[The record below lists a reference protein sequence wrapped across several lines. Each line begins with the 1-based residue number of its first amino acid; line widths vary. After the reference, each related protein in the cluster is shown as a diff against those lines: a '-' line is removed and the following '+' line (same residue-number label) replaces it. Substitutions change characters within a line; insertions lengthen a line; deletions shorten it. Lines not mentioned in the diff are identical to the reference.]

1 MRFLPP
7 LMILAVAMI
16 AVVVVVVIAY
26 NMQDTPLPQQA
37 VTPPTSTQVS
47 PQPTGTDRPTRTPVP
62 TPNEARG
69 TTPTLTLA
77 PAATSTP
84 APVPT
89 ATSNPTP
96 VPTATPPPTA
106 TPTPEPT
113 NTPTPTPTRVP
124 PTPVPTFE
132 EWRFIAQDSIP
143 YDDLYRYI
151 EEYLG
156 DLVYYKANID
166 WVQPAQSWEEWSERT
181 QTYVTRTPEY
191 DYLLTVSITLPE
203 HGYYWE
209 DQVVVQYS
217 GPRLL
222 NGDIIEFVG
231 QVEGLF
237 DDYGSQGPPELEAK
251 VVRLIA
257 KAGDR

>member
-1 MRFLPP
+1 M
-7 LMILAVAMI
+7 
-16 AVVVVVVIAY
+16 
-26 NMQDTPLPQQA
+26 
-37 VTPPTSTQVS
+37 
-47 PQPTGTDRPTRTPVP
+47 
-62 TPNEARG
+62 
-69 TTPTLTLA
+69 
-77 PAATSTP
+77 
-84 APVPT
+84 
-89 ATSNPTP
+89 
-96 VPTATPPPTA
+96 
-106 TPTPEPT
+106 
-113 NTPTPTPTRVP
+113 
-124 PTPVPTFE
+124 
-132 EWRFIAQDSIP
+132 AQESIP

-191 DYLLTVSITLPE
+191 DYLLTVSITPAE
-203 HGYYWE
+203 YGWWQ
-209 DQVVVQYS
+209 DQVYLQYS

-222 NGDIIEFVG
+222 DGDIIEFVG

-237 DDYGSQGPPELEAK
+237 DLYGSQGPPELEAK

>member
-7 LMILAVAMI
+7 LMILAAAMI

-26 NMQDTPLPQQA
+26 NMQETPSPQQA
-37 VTPPTSTQVS
+37 ATRPTSTEIPSQRTVT
-47 PQPTGTDRPTRTPVP
+47 PRPTRTPVP
-62 TPNEARG
+62 TPAEAPG
-69 TTPTLTLA
+69 APPTLTLA

-84 APVPT
+84 TPVPT
-89 ATSNPTP
+89 ATSTPTP
-96 VPTATPPPTA
+96 VPTATQLPTA
-106 TPTPEPT
+106 IPTPEPT

-132 EWRFIAQDSIP
+132 EWRSMAQDSIP
-143 YDDLYRYI
+143 YDDLYRYV

-156 DLVYYKANID
+156 DLVYYKASIVQ
-166 WVQPAQSWEEWSERT
+166 VQPAESWEEWSERT

-209 DQVVVQYS
+209 DQVFVQYS

-237 DDYGSQGPPELEAK
+237 DYYGSQGPPELSAK
-251 VVRLIA
+251 VVRLIT
-257 KAGDR
+257 KSGDR